1 MATSTTSTNAL
12 PAFIVDR
19 QSIEQRPGRQIAWD
33 LVSDTYIDAT
43 TGKKR
48 LKAGTVVSEFVG
60 GDYIGQVAEYGAVDD
75 ISSPGETATAVGILI
90 SEANEDDPAEALT
103 GYGLLVGGVLF
114 DNLLPDAAGGPPKT
128 IGSTKK
134 NALATAGCTF
144 KWEVYVDSRA
154 D

>member
-12 PAFIVDR
+12 PGFIVDR
-19 QSIEQRPGRQIAWD
+19 QSIEQRQGRQVAWD
-33 LVSDTYIDAT
+33 LVSETYIDAT

-48 LKAGTVVSEFVG
+48 LKAGTVVSGFLP
-60 GDYIGQVAEYGAVDD
+60 GDFEGKIAEYGAVDAD
-75 ISSPGETATAVGILI
+75 QSPDETATALGLLI

-103 GYGLLVGGVLF
+103 GYGILVGGVIF
-114 DNLLPDAAGGPPKT
+114 DNLLPDATGSPLS

-134 NALATAGCTF
+134 TALSTAGCTF
-144 KWEVYVDSRA
+144 KWEMYVDSRA